1 MKALPARHSLNGE
14 LGLIGRSAYQPEH
27 QPETPVER
35 PIASPA
41 YPHHRLP

>member
-14 LGLIGRSAYQPEH
+14 LGLIGTFAYRPEQ

-41 YPHHRLP
+41 NPHHRLP